1 MRKLVMHILAAKQIS
16 LSSGDLDSNQR
27 IRGLEGLS
35 KPGNQSIG
43 LTHRLDRYSST
54 DQESKM
60 NQLIRTG
67 AIAAAIFAN
76 VGFAAAQQAP
86 SGAHSDLTANQQ
98 QAVSQGLSTS
108 PPQQAPA
115 GAQPAVGNK
124 LPDSMTAQSLPN
136 DVTDQVPQVKNL
148 LFVKLPDRIVL
159 IDPDTKRVTEIVAD
173 EATTGSNTTGSNM
186 NSSDR
191 PSR

>member
-1 MRKLVMHILAAKQIS
+1 MGILVMHILAAKQIS

-67 AIAAAIFAN
+67 AIAAAIFGN

-108 PPQQAPA
+108 PSQQAPA

-136 DVTDQVPQVKNL
+136 NVTDQVPQVKNL

-159 IDPDTKRVTEIVAD
+159 IDPDTKRVTEIFAD

-186 NSSDR
+186 K
-191 PSR
+191 

>member
-16 LSSGDLDSNQR
+16 RSSGDLDSNQR

-35 KPGNQSIG
+35 KPGNQSLG
-43 LTHRLDRYSST
+43 LAHRLERYPST
-54 DQESKM
+54 DQESNM
-60 NQLIRTG
+60 NKLTRTG
-67 AIAAAIFAN
+67 AIAAAIFGN
-76 VGFAAAQQAP
+76 IGIAAAQQAP

-108 PPQQAPA
+108 PSQQAPA
-115 GAQPAVGNK
+115 GAEPEVGNK

-136 DVTDQVPQVKNL
+136 NVTDQVPQVKNL

-159 IDPDTKRVTEIVAD
+159 IDPDTNRVTEIVAD
-173 EATTGSNTTGSNM
+173 EAATGSNTTGSNM
-186 NSSDR
+186 NSFDR